1 MKETDMT
8 QTGQQPRSYELA
20 PYSRIHRKIAY
31 GSFAGQIC
39 DGYTLGIVGISL
51 SYAVEPL
58 GLDSFWMGACGAGS
72 MLGILFGSLII
83 GSITDRI
90 GRKKMFTLVMA
101 LSVALAVL
109 QFFVVNPV
117 QLAILRLALGMA
129 IGADYTVGITLL
141 SEWTP
146 TAQRENIMSM
156 LLVTWTVGYVIAY
169 VVGFF
174 MMDLGQTENGWR
186 WVICTSAIPGVIALL
201 LRIGSPESPVW
212 LASKKRY
219 DEGLA
224 VIRRYLGEGYILPQS
239 MREQKSASWFRLFS
253 KELRANTLVG
263 GVHFACQVLPFY
275 AISIFLP
282 LVLSTLNIDN
292 PYASGVLYN
301 AFTIV
306 GVLVGLWLMSR
317 VSRRAFL
324 LWTFYGAAAIL
335 TVMTVWQDMP
345 GYLALF
351 MLTAFSLVLAIAI
364 VIEFIYPAELFPT
377 ELRGSGVGF
386 SIAVSRI
393 GAASGAFLLP
403 IVNEH
408 FGIHAALGGCIAAL
422 LFGGVICHIYAPE
435 TSPRKLRQQSQTEIA
450 TVQVGSA

>member
-1 MKETDMT
+1 MT
-8 QTGQQPRSYELA
+8 TNGQKPPPSYEYA
-20 PYSRIHRKIAY
+20 PYSSVHRKIAF

-51 SYAVEPL
+51 SYAVDSL
-58 GLDSFWMGACGAGS
+58 GLNSFWMGACGAGS
-72 MLGILFGSLII
+72 MLGILVGSLII

-90 GRKKMFTLVMA
+90 GRKKLFTMVML
-101 LSVALAVL
+101 LSILLAVL
-109 QFFVVNPV
+109 QFFVTTPL
-117 QLAILRLALGMA
+117 QLAVLRFALGLA

-146 TAQRENIMSM
+146 LKQRENTMSM

-174 MMDLGQTENGWR
+174 MIDIGQTENGWR
-186 WVICTSAIPGVIALL
+186 WVICTSAIPGVIALSF
-201 LRIGSPESPVW
+201 RIGSPESPVW
-212 LASKKRY
+212 LASKKRF
-219 DEGLA
+219 DEGAA
-224 VIRRYLGEGYILPQS
+224 VIRQYLGEGYVLPE
-239 MREQKSASWFRLFS
+239 MPTGQKSASWFRLFS

-263 GVHFACQVLPFY
+263 GVFFACQVLPFY
-275 AISIFLP
+275 AVSIFLP

-301 AFTIV
+301 AFTII

-377 ELRGSGVGF
+377 EVRGSGVGF

-408 FGIHAALGGCIAAL
+408 FGIYAALGGCIAAL
-422 LFGGVICHIYAPE
+422 LFGGIVCHLYAPE
-435 TSPRKLRQQSQTEIA
+435 TSIRKTRQQEKAGSA
-450 TVQVGSA
+450 SVRVGSV

>member
-1 MKETDMT
+1 MTETC
-8 QTGQQPRSYELA
+8 QQRSYELA
-20 PYSRIHRKIAY
+20 PYSSIHRKVAY
-31 GSFAGQIC
+31 GSFMGQIC

-51 SYAVEPL
+51 SYAIGPL
-58 GLDSFWMGACGAGS
+58 GLDSFWLGACGAGS

-83 GSITDRI
+83 GPITDRI
-90 GRKKMFTLVMA
+90 GRRQLFTLIMLISIV
-101 LSVALAVL
+101 LAIL
-109 QFFVVNPV
+109 QFFVTSPF
-117 QLAILRLALGMA
+117 QLAVLRFGLGMA

-146 TAQRENIMSM
+146 TAQRENTMSM

-174 MMDLGQTENGWR
+174 MIDIGKTENGWR
-186 WVICTSAIPGVIALL
+186 WVISTSAIPGVIALL
-201 LRIGSPESPVW
+201 IRIGSPESPVW
-212 LASKKRY
+212 LASKKRIAEALETIHRY
-219 DEGLA
+219 VGDGYGLP
-224 VIRRYLGEGYILPQS
+224 EMSQ
-239 MREQKSASWFRLFS
+239 EQKSESWFRLFS
-253 KELRANTLVG
+253 KELRANTFVS
-263 GVHFACQVLPFY
+263 GVFFACQVLPFY

-282 LVLSTLNIDN
+282 LVLTTLNIDN

-301 AFTIV
+301 AFTII

-335 TVMTVWQDMP
+335 TVMTIWQDMP

-377 ELRGSGVGF
+377 EVRGSGVGF
-386 SIAVSRI
+386 TIAVSRI
-393 GAASGAFLLP
+393 GAAAGAFLLP

-408 FGIHAALGGCIAAL
+408 FGIYAALGGCIAAL
-422 LFGGVICHIYAPE
+422 LLGGVVCHILAPE
-435 TSPRKLRQQSQTEIA
+435 TSTLAARRQAKAEA
-450 TVQVGSA
+450 SAAAASTS